1 MNALGHFIHPLKR
14 AYMVFG
20 RTVVRLLQKRKTS
33 YCTTHKSASSNL
45 FSQQFYLRFEM
56 HIQRD
61 VIYISAPIGICFT
74 IIFVHAMKNAS
85 IPEVSGCYESKQ
97 LESENGDLYQKANY
111 NFDKQCS
118 NWESY
123 QYLLL
128 TVLGGGSVEFDF
140 ADVDKSKPNFERT
153 GKRILIA
160 TYSFLFE
167 TVLFKGFVIGK
178 IVADFKENWK
188 KSERELIALRVRT
201 IVMLDDSIC
210 ACPSSGQVIDTI
222 KAFRMADL
230 MVTLKETFLNLHTPR
245 PN

>member
-1 MNALGHFIHPLKR
+1 M
-14 AYMVFG
+14 
-20 RTVVRLLQKRKTS
+20 
-33 YCTTHKSASSNL
+33 
-45 FSQQFYLRFEM
+45 
-56 HIQRD
+56 
-61 VIYISAPIGICFT
+61 
-74 IIFVHAMKNAS
+74 
-85 IPEVSGCYESKQ
+85 
-97 LESENGDLYQKANY
+97 
-111 NFDKQCS
+111 
-118 NWESY
+118 
-123 QYLLL
+123 
-128 TVLGGGSVEFDF
+128 EFDF

-230 MVTLKETFLNLHTPR
+230 MVTLKETFLNLHTIGFDPPVPKER
-245 PN
+245 